1 MYLNLINPTEW
12 ISDLNGF
19 VNLKIIVRFNTPIT
33 IISHHLLP
41 FIIKELVEN
50 NLMIFI
56 NYEKSFE
63 P

>member
-41 FIIKELVEN
+41 FIIEK